1 MQNQHFE
8 HHNYIGGFP
17 TGIALSFLVIYGFS
31 YGAEIF
37 PVDMFIKPLEHGLFF
52 DGVFPATL
60 AHPKSLF
67 DPFFSLHIVNTNY
80 LTNPSE
86 SQLIEVP
93 I

>member
-8 HHNYIGGFP
+8 HHHYIGGFP

-37 PVDMFIKPLEHGLFF
+37 PVDMFIKPLEHGLFLMEF
-52 DGVFPATL
+52 FPPL
-60 AHPKSLF
+60 LLIPKAFLTH
-67 DPFFSLHIVNTNY
+67 FFSLHIVNTNY

-93 I
+93 